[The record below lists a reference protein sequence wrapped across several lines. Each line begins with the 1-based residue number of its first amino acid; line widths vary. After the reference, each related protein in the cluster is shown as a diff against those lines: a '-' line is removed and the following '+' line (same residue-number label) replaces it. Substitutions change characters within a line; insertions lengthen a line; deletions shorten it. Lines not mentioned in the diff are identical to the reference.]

1 MKGLEA
7 AIVKALKEAGQADAQ
22 TRAKI
27 YQSARDALD
36 RAVSK
41 QQLDGSDA
49 AIEQHRK
56 LEKIINSVEAEYQKA
71 QMRKPEPEPEP
82 DIFDLE
88 PEELLMPETVLNPD
102 DLVLPEEREPRRQPS
117 ATRDDVAQ
125 RNANRAE
132 PPMEPTPFRS
142 EDADFTGPEPTPR
155 REAPAARSGRA
166 ARDVR
171 AEPELWAER
180 GERGRAEAPASQ
192 ATHSDRPNR
201 RRETEVPPRRN
212 ADAASRRPRAPV
224 RSETHDPEFEDVFVR
239 EERQAPR
246 RSGSARPQAGRPDW
260 PEYDDIDWQDPGDR
274 RQKGPRRPKMP
285 AAEEP
290 QWEGLDA
297 APEPELRHDQQDWDA
312 VEAPRPAQR
321 NGKRP
326 RSRPDQQAGQT
337 GRPPRARKRTRQDP
351 PPPRASGH
359 QPNRPVRWDE
369 PDVDDGRGGRRSA
382 GRNGKKRRFPI
393 FSLILVMALVVAFVG
408 IGVWWFIVGGLGLSS
423 EERDMSVPNPPA
435 QVESEDFAGSP
446 RPQGRFSDD
455 WVRVFSPDDITN
467 VSANEDASVELL
479 DEGSRAA
486 LRITSTNG
494 DEAGEVSFE
503 LGPGVLQMM
512 QDRESLVAITLR
524 SASEEPTQT
533 YIRCDFPGLGDCGR
547 RRFDVA
553 YELNDIIFNVDL
565 RGAAATGLPGY
576 IYINPDVTGAS
587 RSVDIYGIR
596 IRPE

>member
-1 MKGLEA
+1 MKGLET

-27 YQSARDALD
+27 YQSARDALG
-36 RAVSK
+36 RAISK

-71 QMRKPEPEPEP
+71 QMRKHEPEPEP

-88 PEELLMPETVLNPD
+88 PEELLMPETVLDPD
-102 DLVLPEEREPRRQPS
+102 DLVLPEEREPRRSRPAS
-117 ATRDDVAQ
+117 RDDDL
-125 RNANRAE
+125 
-132 PPMEPTPFRS
+132 MEPAPFTTV
-142 EDADFTGPEPTPR
+142 DLDFDRPEPKPR
-155 REAPAARSGRA
+155 SEAPAARGGRA
-166 ARDVR
+166 EQDMR
-171 AEPELWAER
+171 AEPELRADR
-180 GERGRAEAPASQ
+180 DARSRAEAPAPQ
-192 ATHSDRPNR
+192 APRPDRPNR
-201 RRETEVPPRRN
+201 RRESEAPPRRN
-212 ADAASRRPRAPV
+212 ADGPARRPRAPV
-224 RSETHDPEFEDVFVR
+224 RKETQDPEFEDVFVQN
-239 EERQAPR
+239 ERQTPR
-246 RSGSARPQAGRPDW
+246 RSSGAQPQSVRPDW

-274 RQKGPRRPKMP
+274 RQKGPRRPKTP

-297 APEPELRHDQQDWDA
+297 APEPVLRHDQQDWDA
-312 VEAPRPAQR
+312 ADAPRPVHR
-321 NGKRP
+321 NGKRQ
-326 RSRPDQQAGQT
+326 RNRPDPQAGQT
-337 GRPPRARKRTRQDP
+337 GRPPRARKRMRQDP

-359 QPNRPVRWDE
+359 QPNRPVRWEE
-369 PDVDDGRGGRRSA
+369 PEVDAGRGGRRSA

-393 FSLILVMALVVAFVG
+393 FSLVLVLALAVAFVG

-467 VSANEDASVELL
+467 VSANDDASVELL

-486 LRITSTNG
+486 LQITSANA

-524 SASEEPTQT
+524 SASEEPTQI

-587 RSVDIYGIR
+587 RSIDIYGIR